1 MHLNTLLVWKML
13 QIKKPNDYVLATGKS
28 FSVRNFIE
36 ESFNF
41 LDIKVQW
48 KGKGLNEYGINKKTG
63 RKIVTI
69 NKRYFRPNDVN
80 YLLGDPKKAKKEL
93 K

>member
-1 MHLNTLLVWKML
+1 MWKML

-48 KGKGLNEYGINKKTG
+48 KGKVK
-63 RKIVTI
+63 
-69 NKRYFRPNDVN
+69 
-80 YLLGDPKKAKKEL
+80 
-93 K
+93 